1 MAELKSLFKLAPGL
15 AIKYFKNKNNKFTWD
30 WYELWQDAHKK
41 SFTVAKVMR
50 EDILKDIR
58 SALDKALEEGK
69 TFKDFS
75 KELKPTLQKKGW
87 WGMREPCVKSDT
99 ALRRQRRSRTKPI
112 DGDVGTQ
119 AKPSTT
125 GADLIVVDSKGN
137 AEKVQLGS
145 MYRLKTIYSVNMQ
158 TAYQTGRYKTQID
171 NVDNRPYWEYVA
183 VMDSA
188 TRPEHAMLN
197 GLVYRY
203 DDPFW
208 KSFYPPNGWRCRCRV
223 NALSERNITK
233 KKLKPYSS
241 NGTLSE
247 QMALVSKKS
256 GEYKPVTVYT
266 DPLTGKRIAPDVGWS
281 HNPASGLI
289 EQQ

>member
-1 MAELKSLFKLAPGL
+1 MSQNPKIISLTSAILFLLSLSSIYSFNIPSKYISSPSFISMINKSQKSRTILYASP
-15 AIKYFKNKNNKFTWD
+15 KNNYHNSCSKNNPC
-30 WYELWQDAHKK
+30 
-41 SFTVAKVMR
+41 
-50 EDILKDIR
+50 
-58 SALDKALEEGK
+58 ALEKALTEGK
-69 TFKDFS
+69 TFREFS

-87 WGMREPCVKSDT
+87 WGE
-99 ALRRQRRSRTKPI
+99 Q
-112 DGDVGTQ
+112 
-119 AKPSTT
+119 
-125 GADLIVVDSKGN
+125 IVVDSQGV

-158 TAYQTGRYKTQID
+158 TAYQTGRYKTQYE

-183 VMDSA
+183 VMDAS

-208 KSFYPPNGWRCRCRV
+208 QSFYPPNGWRCRCRV
-223 NALSERNITK
+223 NALSDYNLQK
-233 KKLKPYSS
+233 KNRTVSS
-241 NGTLSE
+241 SAGTLSE
-247 QMALVSKKS
+247 ELALVSKKS

-266 DPLTGKRIAPDVGWS
+266 DPLTGKRVAPDVGWS

-289 EQQ
+289 EGN